1 MKRISNLARILNRY
15 IENESELRDKN
26 LKSVSR
32 VVLILFFFIAI
43 GLSDDYTGLAS
54 NLFLRAQLSPRA
66 SALGGAYSAIGN
78 DAQSIYF
85 NPAGFVQ
92 LKKHEVSLVHVQWFE
107 DIRMQNLSLAFKAD
121 PKLAVG
127 LGFSYM
133 GMPEIQGKDRFG
145 QETEKLNVNS
155 SILQLNIAYKAYPS
169 FFVGM
174 GLKYFRDNL
183 AGYIGSG
190 LAVDFGIF
198 METVIPRLTF
208 AASIQNLGNKI
219 RYDQQDESLPL
230 TYRLG
235 LGYAI
240 PSAHLKIAVDGIRS
254 VDQNWRLATGLEFS
268 YQKSAFLRIGNNW
281 FGDLSAFQPSFGAG
295 FNPTENLSLDYTF
308 FNHQQ
313 LGYTHRI
320 GVSFR
325 FGQNK
330 ISFRQ
335 TNLPTETVL
344 RPPERVYA
352 YLQNGAIKVEWSD
365 VPGAQYQVY
374 VRKSNDKKWTK
385 AKNSLLWAHELLIKK
400 PNQKATIDI
409 AVTSIINGKE
419 SSLSRIVTVEIK

>member
-1 MKRISNLARILNRY
+1 M
-15 IENESELRDKN
+15 N

-32 VVLILFFFIAI
+32 IILLLLVFIAV

-92 LKKHEVSLVHVQWFE
+92 LKKHEISLVHVQWFE

-198 METVIPRLTF
+198 METIVPRLTF
-208 AASIQNLGNKI
+208 AAAVQNLGNKI
-219 RYDQQDESLPL
+219 RYDQQDEALPL

-240 PSAHLKIAVDGIRS
+240 PAAHLKIAIDGIRS

-268 YQKSAFLRIGNNW
+268 YQKYAFLRIGNNW
-281 FGDLSAFQPSFGAG
+281 FGDLSAFQPAFGAG
-295 FNPTENLSLDYTF
+295 FSPTEKFSLDYTF
-308 FNHQQ
+308 YNHQQ

-325 FGQNK
+325 FGQNS
-330 ISFRQ
+330 ISFQR
-335 TNLPTETVL
+335 NSLSTEYVL

-352 YLQNGAIKVEWSD
+352 YVQGGAIKVEWSD

-374 VRKSNDKKWTK
+374 VRKSNDREWVK
-385 AKNSLLWAHELLIKK
+385 AKNSLFWAHELLIKK
-400 PNQKATIDI
+400 PARKTTIDI
-409 AVTSIINGKE
+409 AVSSIINGKE
-419 SSLSRIVTVEIK
+419 SSLSRIVTIEIK